1 LKEKVDNNP
10 HGFMYNLLFR
20 GVFYSFKKEKINKIK
35 KVVAVAVV
43 VYAENV
49 ETRKVQAAP

>member
-1 LKEKVDNNP
+1 
-10 HGFMYNLLFR
+10 MYNLLFR
-20 GVFYSFKKEKINKIK
+20 GVFYSFFKEKINKIK

-49 ETRKVQAAP
+49 ESQKV

>member
-1 LKEKVDNNP
+1 MISFFAE
-10 HGFMYNLLFR
+10 FFTLFL
-20 GVFYSFKKEKINKIK
+20 KEKINKIK

>member
-1 LKEKVDNNP
+1 
-10 HGFMYNLLFR
+10 MYDLLFR
-20 GVFYSFKKEKINKIK
+20 GVFHSFLKEKINKIK

-49 ETRKVQAAP
+49 ESQKV

>member
-1 LKEKVDNNP
+1 MISFFAE
-10 HGFMYNLLFR
+10 FFLLF
-20 GVFYSFKKEKINKIK
+20 KKRKINKIK

-49 ETRKVQAAP
+49 ESQKV